1 MSKDRSRNSG
11 VLRDTPFGKLR
22 GLLGRREEALSQKR
36 GTARA
41 EEGDPVRFGVR
52 PEPCGNTS
60 ALFQRIGHPTL
71 ESLLPFNS
79 KLARLSMDKFPPLA
93 LVRSQRFSSI
103 CPSYL
108 EYKMH
113 SHSGEGRLVMAMSL
127 TNKRIEEISDAA
139 RDAIFQC
146 NLCGGC
152 DVSVKLHSDIEAV
165 AGMYALRA
173 ESFRRAGPLPGHR
186 RLLERL
192 DEAGHP
198 LPEEGRKSDWIRDTG
213 RSVGM
218 SGAKTLLFVGDRYG
232 LQARHRKTLLHLAE
246 LLERAGVAFGLLGD
260 EEPSTG
266 RVALDIG
273 DEERFNRQ
281 ACKVAAAIRASGAD
295 TVLCADA
302 LDFNTIRAHLPKVAD
317 LGGVKSAHAVQ
328 LLDEL
333 VTRKKL
339 VPRRPLP
346 ARVAYHDPDTL
357 GRLSEPFQHWEGQLK
372 KLRGQLV
379 VYDPPRPVNR
389 GMCGVYDPPRRLL
402 AAIPGIALVEFQRRR
417 EYAFSCD
424 DEGALRAAG
433 WHEFVD
439 NTARHRMEE
448 AREVGADI
456 VASACPSSEDNLAA
470 VAPDFAIRIANVV
483 DLLYESVIG

>member
-1 MSKDRSRNSG
+1 MSR
-11 VLRDTPFGKLR
+11 
-22 GLLGRREEALSQKR
+22 
-36 GTARA
+36 
-41 EEGDPVRFGVR
+41 
-52 PEPCGNTS
+52 
-60 ALFQRIGHPTL
+60 HPTL
-71 ESLLPFNS
+71 QTLLPFNG

-127 TNKRIEEISDAA
+127 TNGRIEEISDAA

-152 DVSVKLHSDIEAV
+152 DVSVKLHSDIETL

-192 DEAGHP
+192 DAAGHP
-198 LPEEGRKSDWIRDTG
+198 LPEEGRKGDWIRESG
-213 RSVGM
+213 RHAGM
-218 SGAKTLLFVGDRYG
+218 NGAKTLLLVGDRYA
-232 LQARHRKTLLHLAE
+232 LQPRHRGTLLHLVE

-260 EEPSTG
+260 DEPSTG

-273 DEERFNRQ
+273 DEERFDRQ
-281 ACKVAAAIRASGAD
+281 AHGVAAAIRASGAD

-302 LDFNTIRAHLPKVAD
+302 LDFNTIRAHLPKVTD
-317 LGGVKSAHAVQ
+317 LGDVKCVHAVQ

-333 VTRKKL
+333 VAGKKL
-339 VPRRPLP
+339 VPRRPLR
-346 ARVAYHDPDTL
+346 ARIAYHDPDTL
-357 GRLSEPFQHWEGQLK
+357 GRLSEPFRHWEGELK
-372 KLRGQLV
+372 KLMGQLV

-389 GMCGVYDPPRRLL
+389 GTYGVYDPPRRLL
-402 AAIPGIALVEFQRRR
+402 ASIPGVELVEFQRRR
-417 EYAFSCD
+417 EYAFSCG
-424 DEGALRAAG
+424 DEGGLRAAG
-433 WHEFVD
+433 WNEFVD

-448 AREVGADI
+448 AREVGAEI

-470 VAPDFAIRIANVV
+470 VAPRFSIRVANVV
-483 DLLYESVIG
+483 DLLHGSVTG

>member
-1 MSKDRSRNSG
+1 MSN
-11 VLRDTPFGKLR
+11 
-22 GLLGRREEALSQKR
+22 
-36 GTARA
+36 
-41 EEGDPVRFGVR
+41 
-52 PEPCGNTS
+52 
-60 ALFQRIGHPTL
+60 HPTL
-71 ESLLPFNS
+71 ASLLAFNG

-108 EYKMH
+108 EYKIH

-127 TNKRIEEISDAA
+127 TNQRIKEISDAA

-152 DVSVKLHSDIEAV
+152 DVSVKLHSDIETV

-173 ESFRRAGPLPGHR
+173 ESFRRAGPLPGHH

-192 DEAGHP
+192 DEVGHP
-198 LPEEGRKSDWIRDTG
+198 LFVEGRKGDWIRESGRATG
-213 RSVGM
+213 M
-218 SGAKTLLFVGDRYG
+218 NGAKTLLFVGDRYA
-232 LQARHRKTLLHLAE
+232 LQPNHRKTLLHLVE
-246 LLERAGVAFGLLGD
+246 LLERTGVAFGLLGD
-260 EEPSTG
+260 DEPSTG

-273 DEERFNRQ
+273 DEERFDRQ
-281 ACKVAAAIRASGAD
+281 ARKVAAAIRASGAD

-317 LGGVKSAHAVQ
+317 LGGVKSVHAVEV
-328 LLDEL
+328 LDEL
-333 VTRKKL
+333 IAGKKL
-339 VPRRPLP
+339 VPRRPLQ

-357 GRLSEPFQHWEGQLK
+357 GRLSEPFQPWEGEIK
-372 KLRGQLV
+372 KVMGQLV

-389 GMCGVYDPPRRLL
+389 GTYGVYDPPRRLL
-402 AAIPGIALVEFQRRR
+402 AAIPGVELVEFYRRR
-417 EYAFSCD
+417 EYAFSCA
-424 DEGALRAAG
+424 DEDVLRAAG
-433 WHEFVD
+433 WDEFVD

-448 AREVGADI
+448 AREVGAQI

-470 VAPDFAIRIANVV
+470 VAPDFSIRIANVV
-483 DLLYESVIG
+483 DLLHASVTG